1 MKSIKKTPTRLKF
14 QGMVFIHNAKA
25 DTTNAHLKE
34 SAIINGIKYYRM
46 KDGKAELPDVLS
58 QADLDEGFVA
68 TTINIPT
75 AEEVAALEKKD
86 LVVDAE
92 GNLQA
97 VKQEDKP
104 KIIEHPSG
112 KKMKRR
118 FLNPKTGNYVSYIR
132 AIQLKLVS
140 EYSK

>member
-1 MKSIKKTPTRLKF
+1 MNSIKKTPTRLKF
-14 QGMVFIHNAKA
+14 SGMTFIHNSKA
-25 DTTNAHLKE
+25 DVTNAFLKE
-34 SAIINGIKYYRM
+34 SAVINGIKYFRM
-46 KDGKAELPDVLS
+46 KDPNAL
-58 QADLDEGFVA
+58 DLVTEKEVAEGFVA
-68 TTINIPT
+68 TTITIPT
-75 AEEVAALEKKD
+75 AEEIAALEKKD
-86 LVVDAE
+86 LVVDEE

-104 KIIEHPSG
+104 KILEHPSG

>member
-1 MKSIKKTPTRLKF
+1 MSTIKKTPTRLKF
-14 QGMVFIHNAKA
+14 NGMTFIHNAKA
-25 DTTNAHLKE
+25 DTTNAFMKE
-34 SAIINGIKYYRM
+34 SAVINGIKYYRM
-46 KDGKAELPDVLS
+46 KDGKEQLEVKLS
-58 QADLDEGFVA
+58 QADVEEGFVNQ
-68 TTINIPT
+68 TITIPT
-75 AEEVAALEKKD
+75 EDEVAALEKKD
-86 LVVDAE
+86 LVVDEE

-104 KIIEHPSG
+104 KILEHPSG

-140 EYSK
+140 EYAK

>member
-1 MKSIKKTPTRLKF
+1 MNSIKKTPTRLKF
-14 QGMVFIHNAKA
+14 SGMTFIHNSKA
-25 DTTNAHLKE
+25 DTTNAFMKE
-34 SAIINGIKYYRM
+34 SAVINGIKYFRM
-46 KDGKAELPDVLS
+46 KDANAPDVLT
-58 QADLDEGFVA
+58 QDEIEEGFVA

-75 AEEVAALEKKD
+75 AEEIAALEKKD
-86 LVVDAE
+86 LVIDE
-92 GNLQA
+92 SGELKA
-97 VKQEDKP
+97 VAKEDKP
-104 KIIEHPSG
+104 KILEHPSG